1 MRLNASKR
9 RIQSSDSEQEEEV
22 DSKKDTQLVGSVF
35 RDVWFAFYRWQET
48 YQKSSIESLRAP
60 NPSKPQQNSMTSL
73 FKDTADAENEYLYI
87 TNFDS
92 PSGTIRIPFM
102 PPIEIKHTIL
112 SQPSLSYDSCTPIS
126 RNLMVGDDPSD
137 MPFIPL
143 ADDPIFPIQANMSFY
158 KAFAW
163 QNMQLNDPDMK
174 VISIQTAQK
183 LVEIHGMTLEAIDAT
198 EVLPFTLLG
207 QRGLLYMGGLSDL
220 LAASTSLVNKGD
232 TLPRSLI
239 PPNNTYP
246 SLDTGMI
253 LGADIFLSGTPP
265 TQISIAKRLVAADRP
280 AQPRGILATL
290 TSTKLLD
297 GIVDPCGKRC
307 FVYGGSLTRIHE
319 VVDWTPEDT
328 KTLKTVL
335 KFSPDISPCDL
346 AVICRKPCIETQE
359 ENDQGRY
366 RKKIKMLKINT
377 NTIIQ
382 RSIWISDTLHRIP
395 LALTREL
402 VLPIQ
407 NVCASAT
414 APAVST
420 VANVI
425 VLVNDAEAVH
435 VQKAASKIP
444 VGLCGVRASERG
456 GSDGYMLT
464 CSARVADSSLCRNVC
479 IQRGVKKNMQV
490 KDSQYG
496 FGCFLLEPASLAEL
510 VVEYVGE
517 LIYETTIDSRDD
529 ISVHRSRNY
538 VFELNNCGPG
548 SSDGI
553 SIDSFYAGNESRYI
567 NHSEENANC
576 TAVVK
581 LVNGEHRIGIY
592 AAKNIPAAEEL
603 FLNYGPMFFK
613 DHGNTEPS
621 VARSHMRE
629 NFWSPPRP
637 RLRPSMSLLR
647 APGILFLFKLLVLL
661 SIPPIA
667 TILFKKL
674 LDFIDIHI
682 PTWLYILAAALCL
695 PAYAMTASV
704 LKEDRQRR
712 EANTMGARLAPKV
725 KGKWPGNV
733 DIIVEA
739 LQKFRFGYP
748 GERHQAMMNK
758 LGSPCFNLALLG
770 GDILFTCEPEHI
782 QQILATNFNSY
793 EKGET
798 FRKEL
803 ATVLGVGVF
812 NANGDMWKFHRQ
824 MTRPFFT
831 RDRIVHFD
839 IFDRHADAVLT
850 QMKQR
855 LRSGYPVDF
864 QDLMG
869 RFALDA
875 ATEFLFG
882 SCVNSLSASPP
893 YPYNA
898 PPELSAVPETDE
910 TRRAQAFATA
920 FLEAQ
925 EVVGIRLWVD
935 ALWPLVEFWE
945 DKTEKP
951 MKIVNSFI
959 EPIIA
964 EALAKKKATGR
975 PSKEVKEEIGDDET
989 LLDHLVDLTDG
1000 RDAIVNIMIA
1010 GRDTTTGTLTFI
1022 VYFLAKYPH
1031 VTARLR
1037 EEVLSKVGP
1046 SRRPT
1051 YDDVREM
1058 KYLRAVINETLR
1070 LYPVVPFNTRTCVQS
1085 TTWISP
1091 DPSQKPIY
1099 VPAGSLVPYSVLL
1112 MHRRKDLWGP
1122 DAEEFDPNRFLD
1134 ERLKKYLTPRPFI
1147 FLPFN
1152 AGPRICLG
1160 QQFAYNEMSFML
1172 IRLMQNFE
1180 SFTFEPTAVPP
1191 EFHTPPE
1198 WEQNFGR
1205 QAMDKFFPKLALT
1218 MYSGGGLW
1226 IRAKEAEEGG
1236 S

>member
-253 LGADIFLSGTPP
+253 LGADIFCNNLNCIISCCLSHT
-265 TQISIAKRLVAADRP
+265 DRP

-346 AVICRKPCIETQE
+346 AVICRKPCIEVF
-359 ENDQGRY
+359 RL
-366 RKKIKMLKINT
+366 RKKMIKVDTEKKSKCSKSTPTPLFNGLL
-377 NTIIQ
+377 
-382 RSIWISDTLHRIP
+382 IWISDTLHRIP

-592 AAKNIPAAEEL
+592 AAKNIPAGEEL

-621 VARSHMRE
+621 V
-629 NFWSPPRP
+629 
-637 RLRPSMSLLR
+637 
-647 APGILFLFKLLVLL
+647 
-661 SIPPIA
+661 
-667 TILFKKL
+667 
-674 LDFIDIHI
+674 
-682 PTWLYILAAALCL
+682 
-695 PAYAMTASV
+695 
-704 LKEDRQRR
+704 
-712 EANTMGARLAPKV
+712 
-725 KGKWPGNV
+725 
-733 DIIVEA
+733 
-739 LQKFRFGYP
+739 
-748 GERHQAMMNK
+748 
-758 LGSPCFNLALLG
+758 
-770 GDILFTCEPEHI
+770 
-782 QQILATNFNSY
+782 
-793 EKGET
+793 
-798 FRKEL
+798 
-803 ATVLGVGVF
+803 
-812 NANGDMWKFHRQ
+812 
-824 MTRPFFT
+824 
-831 RDRIVHFD
+831 
-839 IFDRHADAVLT
+839 
-850 QMKQR
+850 
-855 LRSGYPVDF
+855 
-864 QDLMG
+864 
-869 RFALDA
+869 
-875 ATEFLFG
+875 
-882 SCVNSLSASPP
+882 
-893 YPYNA
+893 
-898 PPELSAVPETDE
+898 
-910 TRRAQAFATA
+910 
-920 FLEAQ
+920 
-925 EVVGIRLWVD
+925 
-935 ALWPLVEFWE
+935 
-945 DKTEKP
+945 
-951 MKIVNSFI
+951 
-959 EPIIA
+959 
-964 EALAKKKATGR
+964 
-975 PSKEVKEEIGDDET
+975 
-989 LLDHLVDLTDG
+989 
-1000 RDAIVNIMIA
+1000 
-1010 GRDTTTGTLTFI
+1010 
-1022 VYFLAKYPH
+1022 
-1031 VTARLR
+1031 
-1037 EEVLSKVGP
+1037 
-1046 SRRPT
+1046 
-1051 YDDVREM
+1051 
-1058 KYLRAVINETLR
+1058 
-1070 LYPVVPFNTRTCVQS
+1070 
-1085 TTWISP
+1085 
-1091 DPSQKPIY
+1091 
-1099 VPAGSLVPYSVLL
+1099 
-1112 MHRRKDLWGP
+1112 
-1122 DAEEFDPNRFLD
+1122 
-1134 ERLKKYLTPRPFI
+1134 
-1147 FLPFN
+1147 
-1152 AGPRICLG
+1152 
-1160 QQFAYNEMSFML
+1160 
-1172 IRLMQNFE
+1172 
-1180 SFTFEPTAVPP
+1180 
-1191 EFHTPPE
+1191 
-1198 WEQNFGR
+1198 
-1205 QAMDKFFPKLALT
+1205 
-1218 MYSGGGLW
+1218 
-1226 IRAKEAEEGG
+1226 
-1236 S
+1236 